1 MKKLSKV
8 LVISLLALVM
18 IIALAACGSGAPS
31 YVKNPPET
39 SEELITKLEDDD
51 WFVIEAGEEEE
62 FGGFAVLAMKIPD
75 ISATA
80 KPTDKIT
87 VEIVI
92 VVFYETEEVAIAAKT
107 EKENYIKEG
116 MEEEIPEGVSFS
128 ISITQKGKTISAYA
142 KITLTISE
150 FFGA

>member
-1 MKKLSKV
+1 M
-8 LVISLLALVM
+8 
-18 IIALAACGSGAPS
+18 
-31 YVKNPPET
+31 
-39 SEELITKLEDDD
+39 
-51 WFVIEAGEEEE
+51 
-62 FGGFAVLAMKIPD
+62 
-75 ISATA
+75 
-80 KPTDKIT
+80 
-87 VEIVI
+87 EIVI